1 MLYSSQAVAKPYFIA
16 VIVLFILQIL
26 FGLIIG
32 LQYVVGDFLFSII
45 PFHVARMVH
54 TNLLII
60 WILIGF
66 MGATYYIV
74 PEEAERELHSP
85 KLAIVLFW
93 IFIITTILTMLGY
106 LLISYENLAELTG
119 NHFVPTMGREF
130 LEQPTIVKIIIF
142 MVILGFLYNIS
153 MTLLKG
159 HKTGIS
165 LTLLTGFI
173 GIILLFL
180 FAFYNPINLV
190 IDRFYWW
197 WFFHFWIEGAWV
209 FIMAAILAFIVFK
222 ITGVEREIVE
232 KWLYVIIA
240 TILITGILGMGHHY
254 YWIGTHEY
262 WQWWGSIFSTLEL
275 APFFLMTVFT
285 FNMINIQSHKHPNS
299 ATTVWL
305 IGTPVMAFLGAGVW
319 GFLHTLAPINYYTH
333 GTQITAA
340 HAHISFFGAY
350 VAIILAFISYAMPIL
365 RKRTQNKASQF
376 LKKWSFW
383 IMTASMLFLT
393 LFLTAAGVLQIYLQ
407 RVISEPLPFMVIQ
420 EKLAFF
426 YWGGEI
432 AGLIFFIGFMVY
444 VVSFFVQDR
453 IKEKVGDTEELVTV
467 VEEK

>member
-1 MLYSSQAVAKPYFIA
+1 MPYSSQAVAKPYFIA
-16 VIVLFILQIL
+16 VIALFALQIL
-26 FGLIIG
+26 FGLIMG
-32 LQYVVGDFLFSII
+32 LQYVIGDFLFSII
-45 PFHVARMVH
+45 PFQVARMVH

-93 IFIITTILTMLGY
+93 IFIITTILTILGY
-106 LLISYENLAELTG
+106 LLTSYENLSEITG
-119 NHFVPTMGREF
+119 NRFMPTMGREF
-130 LEQPTIVKIIIF
+130 LEQPTIIKVIIF
-142 MVILGFLYNIS
+142 IVISGFLYNIG
-153 MTLLKG
+153 MTLFQG
-159 HKTGIS
+159 NNTGIS

-173 GIILLFL
+173 GIVILFL

-197 WFFHFWIEGAWV
+197 WLFHFWVEGAWV
-209 FIMAAILAFIVFK
+209 FIMAAILAFLVFK

-240 TILITGILGMGHHY
+240 TILVTGVLGMGHHY
-254 YWIGTHEY
+254 YWMGVHEY
-262 WQWWGSIFSTLEL
+262 WQWWGSVFSTLEL
-275 APFFLMTVFT
+275 IPFFLMAVFT
-285 FNMINIQSHKHPNS
+285 FNMINLRRHRHPNS

-319 GFLHTLAPINYYTH
+319 GFLHTLAPVNYYTH
-333 GTQITAA
+333 GTQITSA

-350 VAIILAFISYAMPIL
+350 VAIILAFISYALPIL

-383 IMTASMLFLT
+383 IMTVSMLFMT

-407 RVISEPLPFMVIQ
+407 RIISEPLPFMVIQ
-420 EKLAFF
+420 EKLVFF
-426 YWGGEI
+426 YWASEI

-444 VVSFFVQDR
+444 VISLFVQDR
-453 IKEKVGDTEELVTV
+453 RKEKIGDTKLL
-467 VEEK
+467 